1 MKRDITPP
9 LRDPEPRARGGM
21 TVVDESAWKRAINE
35 YTKAESIAFL
45 RAADQFASGV
55 EKHMRAR
62 PDLSFEVVCAG
73 IGEAPLAPDAAA
85 LREFWI
91 YGERFWAW
99 WQGRLRHEGL
109 RECRM
114 DDEAAVPPVVIT
126 LAVEG
131 SDRSAETLD
140 ALSRSLDPRPVLTL
154 ADGTTVR
161 ADEVWEDR
169 HGGGCANVGRV
180 AYFCHPGQAWERST
194 TDRPW
199 SDTEFASR
207 RSKTR
212 RVYPPVDAAPSPAAA
227 HLSPGDQTRTHTGWH
242 TVTAAEHPAYPHVA
256 TGLWFRGAI
265 LETRRK
271 DEAKPTTLAAPP
283 GCDPGGPAR
292 NVPIRVGDYVRARDK
307 SGRCD
312 FDFWARVTGVSD
324 AASEYV
330 KCVGLDPACEY
341 HVPLSCVADHRP
353 APRITL
359 PDGREVVPER
369 MWRQRSEFGNL
380 EIVQVEGRCFVHRP
394 SESWEPADYW
404 TRNVPDPNYYRRVW
418 PPADVEGV

>member
-1 MKRDITPP
+1 MTRDITPP

-21 TVVDESAWKRAINE
+21 TTRDPEAWAREVNTTGDHDKVRRARALRDADAVGLHVERAVAAGWDFARALDAFGQRLDGESAGR
-35 YTKAESIAFL
+35 L
-45 RAADQFASGV
+45 RQ
-55 EKHMRAR
+55 H
-62 PDLSFEVVCAG
+62 
-73 IGEAPLAPDAAA
+73 
-85 LREFWI
+85 WI

-131 SDRSAETLD
+131 PDRSAETLD

-212 RVYPPVDAAPSPAAA
+212 RVYPP
-227 HLSPGDQTRTHTGWH
+227 
-242 TVTAAEHPAYPHVA
+242 
-256 TGLWFRGAI
+256 
-265 LETRRK
+265 
-271 DEAKPTTLAAPP
+271 AK
-283 GCDPGGPAR
+283 
-292 NVPIRVGDYVRARDK
+292 
-307 SGRCD
+307 
-312 FDFWARVTGVSD
+312 
-324 AASEYV
+324 
-330 KCVGLDPACEY
+330 CE
-341 HVPLSCVADHRP
+341 S
-353 APRITL
+353 T
-359 PDGREVVPER
+359 
-369 MWRQRSEFGNL
+369 
-380 EIVQVEGRCFVHRP
+380 
-394 SESWEPADYW
+394 
-404 TRNVPDPNYYRRVW
+404 
-418 PPADVEGV
+418 

>member
-1 MKRDITPP
+1 MTRDITPP

-99 WQGRLRHEGL
+99 WLRHEGL
-109 RECRM
+109 RECRL

-131 SDRSAETLD
+131 PDRSAETLD

-154 ADGTTVR
+154 ADGSTVR
-161 ADEVWEDR
+161 ADEVWESLSWSW
-169 HGGGCANVGRV
+169 ANVGGAPFLR
-180 AYFCHPGQAWERST
+180 PGLGCPWQPWQPSRTKRPRPYRSGEYPVF
-194 TDRPW
+194 DAP
-199 SDTEFASR
+199 
-207 RSKTR
+207 
-212 RVYPPVDAAPSPAAA
+212 RVYPPA
-227 HLSPGDQTRTHTGWH
+227 
-242 TVTAAEHPAYPHVA
+242 
-256 TGLWFRGAI
+256 
-265 LETRRK
+265 
-271 DEAKPTTLAAPP
+271 EAKPTVNAH
-283 GCDPGGPAR
+283 GVDVGR
-292 NVPIRVGDYVRARDK
+292 IRAGDYVRTDAGNWCRVIGETAGGAQFIADAGPNDRDEP
-307 SGRCD
+307 GGLWPRH
-312 FDFWARVTGVSD
+312 VT
-324 AASEYV
+324 E
-330 KCVGLDPACEY
+330 
-341 HVPLSCVADHRP
+341 HRA

-359 PDGREVVPER
+359 PDGREVTPER

>member
-9 LRDPEPRARGGM
+9 MRDPEPRARGGM
-21 TVVDESAWKRAINE
+21 TTRDPEAWAREVNTTGDHDSDRVHGDRKRQSKVRRARALRDADAVGLHVERAVAAGWDFARALDAFGQRLDGESAGR
-35 YTKAESIAFL
+35 L
-45 RAADQFASGV
+45 RQ
-55 EKHMRAR
+55 H
-62 PDLSFEVVCAG
+62 
-73 IGEAPLAPDAAA
+73 
-85 LREFWI
+85 WI

-99 WQGRLRHEGL
+99 WQGRQKPAKAPEPDAGH
-109 RECRM
+109 
-114 DDEAAVPPVVIT
+114 AAG
-126 LAVEG
+126 A
-131 SDRSAETLD
+131 A
-140 ALSRSLDPRPVLTL
+140 
-154 ADGTTVR
+154 R
-161 ADEVWEDR
+161 A
-169 HGGGCANVGRV
+169 RV
-180 AYFCHPGQAWERST
+180 
-194 TDRPW
+194 
-199 SDTEFASR
+199 
-207 RSKTR
+207 
-212 RVYPPVDAAPSPAAA
+212 
-227 HLSPGDQTRTHTGWH
+227 PGDQIRTHTGWH

-256 TGLWFRGAI
+256 TESGMWFRGAI

-353 APRITL
+353 APRIVL
-359 PDGREVVPER
+359 PDGRAVVPER